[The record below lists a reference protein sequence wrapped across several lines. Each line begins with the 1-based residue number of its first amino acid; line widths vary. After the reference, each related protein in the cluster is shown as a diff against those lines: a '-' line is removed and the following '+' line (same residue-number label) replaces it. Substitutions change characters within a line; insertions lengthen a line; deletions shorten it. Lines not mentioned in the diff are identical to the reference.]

1 MNEAAQPIREE
12 HVNLLRLDQ
21 LGYFSY
27 AEGLMSHALPG
38 AVCVRSVISRR
49 GFRGFVGGCSRT
61 EFERANSTA
70 FRTVYPCD
78 LASFGY

>member
-1 MNEAAQPIREE
+1 MNETAQPVLEE

-38 AVCVRSVISRR
+38 AVCVRSVIRR
-49 GFRGFVGGCSRT
+49 GGFPGFVRCCSRT
-61 EFERANSTA
+61 QFERANGTA
-70 FRTVYPCD
+70 FRTANPCD